1 MSAQSGNLEG
11 TENYI
16 YSIWKFGGNGELYP
30 LNLEIWRRWRTIS
43 AQSRN
48 LEATENY
55 IRSI

>member
-30 LNLEIWRRWRTIS
+30 LNLEILRQLRTTF
-43 AQSRN
+43 AQSEN

-55 IRSI
+55 IP